1 MDAMTVT
8 DAMAKTDT
16 MIKSR
21 AKIRGGI
28 MAMSAAMTTKDAATG
43 SVLHTGNEAAMRRK
57 KGLSG
62 STLKL
67 VAIVTMFIDHF
78 AAVILDR
85 YLIAA
90 GFMQLNQDTIFLPEN
105 KSLLIIYGID
115 MVMRLIGRLGFP
127 LFCFLLIEGYYH
139 TRSKVKYGMRLA
151 MFALIS
157 EIPFDLGFKSRV
169 LEFTYQNVFFTL
181 FFGFVAIWG
190 IDTFCAWVGKKIEG
204 KIKLLPCIL
213 GTVIITA
220 AGAVIVELL
229 KTDYASI
236 GVITIVLMYL
246 LHQKSFAG
254 SMALGCLALTVK
266 MPIEFTCFATV
277 PLVAMYNGTRGLKLK
292 YFFYLFYP
300 VHILLLAVICMVMG
314 I

>member
-1 MDAMTVT
+1 MSGT
-8 DAMAKTDT
+8 KTDMET
-16 MIKSR
+16 
-21 AKIRGGI
+21 
-28 MAMSAAMTTKDAATG
+28 D
-43 SVLHTGNEAAMRRK
+43 SVLHTDAGKLVQAKK

-67 VAIVTMFIDHF
+67 VAIITMFIDHF
-78 AAVILDR
+78 AAVIIDR
-85 YLIAA
+85 YLVSA
-90 GFMQLNQDTIFLPEN
+90 GFQNLNQETILLPEN
-105 KSLLIIYGID
+105 RSLLIIYGID

-157 EIPFDLGFKSRV
+157 EIPFDLGFQSQV

-181 FFGFVAIWG
+181 FFGFMTVWG
-190 IDTFCAWVGKKIEG
+190 IDAFCKWVGKKIEG
-204 KIKLLPCIL
+204 KIRFVPYIL
-213 GTVIITA
+213 GTVAITA

-229 KTDYASI
+229 KTDYAST

-246 LHQKSFAG
+246 LHQKSHAG
-254 SMALGCLALTVK
+254 SIALGCLALTVS

-277 PLVAMYNGTRGLKLK
+277 PLAAKYNGTRGLKLK

-300 VHILLLAVICMVMG
+300 VHILLLAIVCMIIG

>member
-1 MDAMTVT
+1 MDAN
-8 DAMAKTDT
+8 
-16 MIKSR
+16 
-21 AKIRGGI
+21 
-28 MAMSAAMTTKDAATG
+28 AMTMNRMTATDM
-43 SVLHTGNEAAMRRK
+43 TGASDMTADSAWHGNHEASKQGRK

-67 VAIVTMFIDHF
+67 VAIITMFIDHF
-78 AAVILDR
+78 AAIILDR
-85 YLIAA
+85 YLISI
-90 GFMQLNQDTIFLPEN
+90 GFMKLTQETILLPEN
-105 KSLLIIYGID
+105 RTMLIIYGID

-139 TRSKVKYGMRLA
+139 TRSKAKYAMRLA

-157 EIPFDLGFKSRV
+157 EIPFDLGFMSHV

-181 FFGFVAIWG
+181 FFGFMTVWG
-190 IDTFCAWVGKKIEG
+190 IDTFFTWVRKKIQG
-204 KIKLLPCIL
+204 KIRFVPYIL
-213 GTVIITA
+213 GTVVITA
-220 AGAVIVELL
+220 AGAVIVELI

-246 LHQKSFAG
+246 LHQKSHAG
-254 SMALGCLALTVK
+254 AMALGCLALTVS

-277 PLVAMYNGTRGLKLK
+277 PLAAKYNGTRGLKLK

-300 VHILLLAVICMVMG
+300 GHILLLAVVCMLMG

>member
-1 MDAMTVT
+1 MDANEMT
-8 DAMAKTDT
+8 MN
-16 MIKSR
+16 
-21 AKIRGGI
+21 G
-28 MAMSAAMTTKDAATG
+28 MTASDITAD
-43 SVLHTGNEAAMRRK
+43 SVLHTGNGEPVQAKK

-67 VAIVTMFIDHF
+67 VAIISMFIDHF
-78 AAVILDR
+78 AAIIFDR
-85 YLIAA
+85 YLISA
-90 GFMQLNQDTIFLPEN
+90 GFLSLNQETILLPEN
-105 KSLLIIYGID
+105 RNLLIIYGVD
-115 MVMRLIGRLGFP
+115 TVMRLIGRLGFP

-157 EIPFDLGFKSRV
+157 EIPFDLGFKSHV

-181 FFGFVAIWG
+181 FFGFVTVWG
-190 IDTFCAWVGKKIEG
+190 IDAFCTWVGKKVQG
-204 KIKLLPCIL
+204 KIRFVPYIL
-213 GTVIITA
+213 GTVVITA

-229 KTDYASI
+229 KTDYAST

-246 LHQKSFAG
+246 LHQKSHAG
-254 SMALGCLALTVK
+254 SMALGCLALTVS

-277 PLVAMYNGTRGLKLK
+277 PLAAKYNGTRGLKLK

-300 VHILLLAVICMVMG
+300 VHILLLAIVCMIMG

>member
-1 MDAMTVT
+1 MSILNEEHLPHDFGDRTNFE
-8 DAMAKTDT
+8 AK
-16 MIKSR
+16 
-21 AKIRGGI
+21 
-28 MAMSAAMTTKDAATG
+28 
-43 SVLHTGNEAAMRRK
+43 K

-67 VAIVTMFIDHF
+67 IAIIAMFIDHF
-78 AAVILDR
+78 AAIILDR
-85 YLIAA
+85 YLTAK
-90 GFMQLNQDTIFLPEN
+90 GFLALTEETILLPEN
-105 KSLLIIYGID
+105 RNLLIIYGVD
-115 MVMRLIGRLGFP
+115 MIMRLIGRLGFP

-157 EIPFDLGFKSRV
+157 EIPFDLGFMSHV

-181 FFGFVAIWG
+181 FFGFMTIWG
-190 IDTFCAWVGKKIEG
+190 IDAFCTWIGKKIQG
-204 KIKLLPCIL
+204 KTKFVPYIL
-213 GTVIITA
+213 GTVLITA

-229 KTDYASI
+229 RTDYASI

-246 LHQKSFAG
+246 LHPKSYAG
-254 SMALGCLALTVK
+254 SMALGCLALTVR
-266 MPIEFTCFATV
+266 MPVEFTSFATV
-277 PLVAMYNGTRGLKLK
+277 PLAALYNGTRGLKLK

-300 VHILLLAVICMVMG
+300 VHILLLAIVCMIMG

>member
-1 MDAMTVT
+1 MDANEMTMNGMT
-8 DAMAKTDT
+8 ASDMAEASDITAD
-16 MIKSR
+16 
-21 AKIRGGI
+21 
-28 MAMSAAMTTKDAATG
+28 
-43 SVLHTGNEAAMRRK
+43 SVLHTGNGEPVQAKK

-67 VAIVTMFIDHF
+67 VAIIAMFIDHF
-78 AAVILDR
+78 AAIIFDR
-85 YLIAA
+85 YLISA
-90 GFMQLNQDTIFLPEN
+90 GFSSLNQETILLPEN
-105 KSLLIIYGID
+105 RNLLIIYGVD

-157 EIPFDLGFKSRV
+157 EIPFDLGFKSHV

-181 FFGFVAIWG
+181 FFGFMTVWG
-190 IDTFCAWVGKKIEG
+190 IDAFCTWVRKKIQG
-204 KIKLLPCIL
+204 KIRFVPYIL
-213 GTVIITA
+213 GTVVITA

-246 LHQKSFAG
+246 LHQKSHAG
-254 SMALGCLALTVK
+254 AMALGCLALTVR

-277 PLVAMYNGTRGLKLK
+277 PLAAKYNGTRGLKLK

-300 VHILLLAVICMVMG
+300 VHILLLAIVCMIMG

>member
-1 MDAMTVT
+1 MSGT
-8 DAMAKTDT
+8 KTDMET
-16 MIKSR
+16 
-21 AKIRGGI
+21 
-28 MAMSAAMTTKDAATG
+28 D
-43 SVLHTGNEAAMRRK
+43 SVLHTDAGKLVQAKK

-67 VAIVTMFIDHF
+67 VAIITMFIDHF
-78 AAVILDR
+78 AAVIIDR
-85 YLIAA
+85 YLVSA
-90 GFMQLNQDTIFLPEN
+90 GFQNLNQETILLPEN
-105 KSLLIIYGID
+105 RSLLIIYGID

-157 EIPFDLGFKSRV
+157 EIPFDLGFQSQV

-181 FFGFVAIWG
+181 FFGFMTVWG
-190 IDTFCAWVGKKIEG
+190 IDAFCKWVGKKIEG
-204 KIKLLPCIL
+204 KIRFVPYIL
-213 GTVIITA
+213 GTVAITA

-229 KTDYASI
+229 KTDYAST

-246 LHQKSFAG
+246 LHQKSHAG
-254 SMALGCLALTVK
+254 SMALGCLALTVS

-277 PLVAMYNGTRGLKLK
+277 PLAAKYNGTRGLKLK

-300 VHILLLAVICMVMG
+300 VHILLLAIVCMIIG

>member
-8 DAMAKTDT
+8 DT
-16 MIKSR
+16 MTGS
-21 AKIRGGI
+21 GI
-28 MAMSAAMTTKDAATG
+28 MAMSDAMTTAGAAEG
-43 SVLHTGNEAAMRRK
+43 SVLHRGNGVSMQRKK

-67 VAIVTMFIDHF
+67 VAIATMFIDHF
-78 AAVILDR
+78 AAIIFDR

-90 GFMQLNQDTIFLPEN
+90 GLLNLNQETILLPEN
-105 KSLLIIYGID
+105 RNLLIIYVID
-115 MVMRLIGRLGFP
+115 RIMRLIGRLGFP

-157 EIPFDLGFKSRV
+157 EIPFDLGFMSHV

-213 GTVIITA
+213 GTVLITA
-220 AGAVIVELL
+220 AGAVIAELL
-229 KTDYASI
+229 RTDYASI

-246 LHQKSFAG
+246 LHQKSYAG
-254 SMALGCLALTVK
+254 SIALGCLALTAK
-266 MPIEFTCFATV
+266 MNVEITSFATV

-300 VHILLLAVICMVMG
+300 VHILLLAVVCMLMG

>member
-1 MDAMTVT
+1 MDMNGT
-8 DAMAKTDT
+8 KTD
-16 MIKSR
+16 
-21 AKIRGGI
+21 
-28 MAMSAAMTTKDAATG
+28 MATAAMTTD
-43 SVLHTGNEAAMRRK
+43 SVLHTGGREPLQVKK

-67 VAIVTMFIDHF
+67 VAIITMFIDHF
-78 AAVILDR
+78 AAVIFDR
-85 YLIAA
+85 YLISA
-90 GFMQLNQDTIFLPEN
+90 GFIYLNQETILLPEN
-105 KSLLIIYGID
+105 RSLLILYGVD
-115 MVMRLIGRLGFP
+115 MIMRLIGRLGFP

-157 EIPFDLGFKSRV
+157 EIPFDLGFNSHV

-181 FFGFVAIWG
+181 FFGFLTVWG
-190 IDTFCAWVGKKIEG
+190 IDAFCTWVGKKIQG
-204 KIKLLPCIL
+204 KIRFVPYIL
-213 GTVIITA
+213 GTVVITA

-229 KTDYASI
+229 KTDYAST

-246 LHQKSFAG
+246 LHQKSHAG
-254 SMALGCLALTVK
+254 SMALGCLALTVS

-277 PLVAMYNGTRGLKLK
+277 PLAAKYNGTRGLKLK

-300 VHILLLAVICMVMG
+300 VHILLLAIVCMIMG

>member
-1 MDAMTVT
+1 MDMNRT
-8 DAMAKTDT
+8 KTD
-16 MIKSR
+16 
-21 AKIRGGI
+21 
-28 MAMSAAMTTKDAATG
+28 MTTADMKTD
-43 SVLHTGNEAAMRRK
+43 SVLHTGDGEPVQVKK

-67 VAIVTMFIDHF
+67 VAIITMFIDHF

-85 YLIAA
+85 YLISA
-90 GFMQLNQDTIFLPEN
+90 GFLNLNQETILLPEN
-105 KSLLIIYGID
+105 RNLLIIYGVD
-115 MVMRLIGRLGFP
+115 TVMRLIGRLGFP

-157 EIPFDLGFKSRV
+157 EIPFDLGFKSQV

-181 FFGFVAIWG
+181 FFGFVTVWC
-190 IDTFCAWVGKKIEG
+190 IDAFCTWVGKKIQG
-204 KIKLLPCIL
+204 KLKFVPYIL
-213 GTVIITA
+213 GTVVITA

-246 LHQKSFAG
+246 LHQKSYAW
-254 SMALGCLALTVK
+254 SMALGCLALTIR

-277 PLVAMYNGTRGLKLK
+277 PLAAKYNGTRGLKLK

-300 VHILLLAVICMVMG
+300 VHILLLAIVCMIMG

>member
-1 MDAMTVT
+1 MDANE
-8 DAMAKTDT
+8 
-16 MIKSR
+16 
-21 AKIRGGI
+21 
-28 MAMSAAMTTKDAATG
+28 MTTNRMTATDMTGASDITTASNMTAASEITTD
-43 SVLHTGNEAAMRRK
+43 SVLHAGDGETVQAKK

-67 VAIVTMFIDHF
+67 VAIIAMFIDHF
-78 AAVILDR
+78 AAIILDR
-85 YLIAA
+85 YLISI
-90 GFMQLNQDTIFLPEN
+90 GFMKLTQETILLPEN
-105 KSLLIIYGID
+105 RTMLIIYGID
-115 MVMRLIGRLGFP
+115 RVMRLIGRLGFP

-157 EIPFDLGFKSRV
+157 EIPFDLGFMSHV

-181 FFGFVAIWG
+181 FFGFVTVWS
-190 IDTFCAWVGKKIEG
+190 IDAFCTWVGKKIQG
-204 KIKLLPCIL
+204 KIRLVPYIL

-220 AGAVIVELL
+220 VGAVIVELL
-229 KTDYASI
+229 RTDYASI

-246 LHQKSFAG
+246 LHRKSYAG
-254 SMALGCLALTVK
+254 SMALGCLALTVR

-277 PLVAMYNGTRGLKLK
+277 PLTAKYNGTRGLKLK

-300 VHILLLAVICMVMG
+300 VHILLLAVVCMIMG

>member
-90 GFMQLNQDTIFLPEN
+90 GFMQLNQETIFLPEN

-157 EIPFDLGFKSRV
+157 EKPIERGFKSRV
-169 LEFTYQNVFFTL
+169 
-181 FFGFVAIWG
+181 
-190 IDTFCAWVGKKIEG
+190 
-204 KIKLLPCIL
+204 
-213 GTVIITA
+213 
-220 AGAVIVELL
+220 
-229 KTDYASI
+229 
-236 GVITIVLMYL
+236 
-246 LHQKSFAG
+246 
-254 SMALGCLALTVK
+254 
-266 MPIEFTCFATV
+266 
-277 PLVAMYNGTRGLKLK
+277 
-292 YFFYLFYP
+292 
-300 VHILLLAVICMVMG
+300 
-314 I
+314 